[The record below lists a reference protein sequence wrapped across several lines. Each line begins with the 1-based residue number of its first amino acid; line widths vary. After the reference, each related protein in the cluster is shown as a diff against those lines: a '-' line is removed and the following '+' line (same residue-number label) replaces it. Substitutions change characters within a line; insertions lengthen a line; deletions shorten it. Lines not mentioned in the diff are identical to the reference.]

1 MSDDPGHSNGLQRD
15 LGRLEGKVDAVQSA
29 ISNVVASLLRADS
42 DREKLA
48 HEVRQVESAAAKAM
62 AELREDFDKTHSDL
76 KSKLYWF
83 GGLSAAGGAGIGA
96 GTTAKAMAILFGT
109 H

>member
-1 MSDDPGHSNGLQRD
+1 MADDPGHSNGLQRD
-15 LGRLEGKVDAVQSA
+15 LGRLEGKLDS
-29 ISNVVASLLRADS
+29 VVTSLAAMGATLLRADAE
-42 DREKLA
+42 RENLSR
-48 HEVRQVESAAAKAM
+48 EVRKIEADAVKSM
-62 AELREDFDKTHSDL
+62 ADLRESFEKTHGDL

-96 GTTAKAMAILFGT
+96 GTTAKALSILFG